1 MRYWDTSAI
10 LPLLVREATSDVITR
25 QVEADSAIVTWWGT
39 RVECVSA
46 IARLEREGAL
56 PATQTRASL
65 ARLDELA
72 ARWSEVP
79 AIDDVRIQAARLL
92 RTHRLRAAD
101 ALQLAAAIVA
111 SGFSAPSLPFLTL
124 DSRLA
129 EAAEREGFP
138 VQIDL
143 TRQSPSA

>member
-1 MRYWDTSAI
+1 MRYWDTSAL
-10 LPLLVREATSDVITR
+10 LPLVVREATSDVIRR
-25 QVEADSAIVTWWGT
+25 QVEADPAIVTWWGT

-46 IARLEREGAL
+46 IARLERDGLLLA
-56 PATQTRASL
+56 PQTRAAL
-65 ARLDELA
+65 ARLDEMA

-79 AIDDVRIQAARLL
+79 AINDVRVQATRLL

-101 ALQLAAAIVA
+101 SLQLAAAIVA
-111 SGFSAPSLPFLTL
+111 SSFAAASLPFLTL
-124 DSRLA
+124 DVRLA

-138 VQIDL
+138 VPIDL